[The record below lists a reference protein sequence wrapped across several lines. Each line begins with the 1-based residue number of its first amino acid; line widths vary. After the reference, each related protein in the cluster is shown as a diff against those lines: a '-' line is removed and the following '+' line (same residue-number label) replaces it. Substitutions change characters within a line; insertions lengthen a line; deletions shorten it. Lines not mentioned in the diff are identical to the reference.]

1 MNPVSSP
8 VTLTRK
14 QRAELRAGHAPRISG
29 SERICPVEEGHV
41 IHLGKDFRLEV
52 TQIRVVKGGGWSLG
66 YTVHDNRDP
75 ARLVRRTPPMHTD
88 DPRQDTDADAIRK
101 AGDESAYT
109 SSPHAAVTDAGEA
122 VPDAWQKAQTKQARE
137 YEQRALARRRKD
149 QALLKQEDRILQ
161 LQREAAIK
169 RIDIRSESRMLAKL
183 LAQGKPAEGQ
193 VKAIAR
199 KIDQHTDRRAA

>member
-1 MNPVSSP
+1 MNPESSP

-14 QRAELRAGHAPRISG
+14 QRAELRAGHAPRIAG
-29 SERICPVEEGHV
+29 DDRICPVEEGHV

-66 YTVHDNRDP
+66 YTVHDHRDP

-109 SSPHAAVTDAGEA
+109 SSPHAAVADAGEA
-122 VPDAWQKAQTKQARE
+122 VPDHDQKRFTRE
-137 YEQRALARRRKD
+137 SDQDKTRRLLDSEKRIKARAL
-149 QALLKQEDRILQ
+149 EDRLATVRLAALESGVDISSPIRVIERQ
-161 LQREAAIK
+161 LEKA
-169 RIDIRSESRMLAKL
+169 ESRIH
-183 LAQGKPAEGQ
+183 GK
-193 VKAIAR
+193 
-199 KIDQHTDRRAA
+199 RAA